1 MALRNIFRDLLINYL
16 KLFVELN
23 VYRNIAIYNYLKSY
37 LILKKVDQ
45 WEYQNQISLQ
55 KIKTKWQI

>member
-23 VYRNIAIYNYLKSY
+23 IYRNIAIYNYLKSY